1 MVGKTMQE
9 MSERVQDLSK
19 RDFSDRLQHFTSLLI
34 ELRET
39 NSSERKGI
47 IEAELCMMYM
57 HKLE

>member
-1 MVGKTMQE
+1 MGIA
-9 MSERVQDLSK
+9 MSEMFERVHSISK
-19 RDFSDRLQHFTSLLI
+19 KDFPDRLQHFTSLLL

-57 HKLE
+57 HRLE